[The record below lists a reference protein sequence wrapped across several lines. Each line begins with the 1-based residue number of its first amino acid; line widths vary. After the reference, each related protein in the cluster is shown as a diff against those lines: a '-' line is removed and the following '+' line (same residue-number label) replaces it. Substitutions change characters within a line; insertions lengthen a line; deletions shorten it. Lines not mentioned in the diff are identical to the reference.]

1 MVATFRLPGEL
12 TEFIG
17 RSPSRSMLIR
27 GEAGTG
33 KTTLALTLLTTFPG
47 QRILVSNRVPLSE
60 LEQDYPWLHSEEPSI
75 QVIQTSPRD
84 DIIREKARS
93 IEKSG
98 ELVDARTDR
107 RLVDELWLPDSIT
120 DAYSR
125 IPQGQRGMIAV
136 DSWDAL
142 VERYVG
148 SSSSAKPDL
157 PDRSEIERVLVGL
170 MERSHVQLVLIVE
183 RDSPGQLDYLVDGV
197 VFCTTQHD
205 GGRLE
210 RWIHLKKLR
219 GVRITHS
226 SYPFSLDGAR
236 FECIAP
242 LHGSARPLLRPPE
255 PDPQPTPGS
264 IWPGSSQFAENF
276 GRLLIGRATLI
287 ETDLDVSSE
296 AAVLFCTPIFSQVA
310 RLGGRALHI
319 LPPRASPE
327 TVLRAYRAL
336 ISDDEFIRS
345 VRIFSPLKSPTKGSD
360 AAVLDQVVLPALAP
374 VSDDTTPR
382 MREAI
387 RFLAEGTGTDA
398 PNIIAAWLTGLEH
411 ASVGAA
417 NPYTRTNLPVIV
429 ERVLE
434 SGPNHMIMIGPSS
447 HPFTEG
453 LREMASIRIE
463 MQSKHGR
470 VFVYGRSPHT
480 PPLVLAAGEG
490 STAYELIRMV

>member
-1 MVATFRLPGEL
+1 MVAAFRLPAEL
-12 TEFIG
+12 TEFVQ
-17 RSPSRSMLIR
+17 RSPSRSILIR

-47 QRILVSNRVPLSE
+47 QRVFVSNRVPLSE
-60 LEQDYPWLHSEEPSI
+60 LEQDYSWLRSEESGI
-75 QVIQTSPRD
+75 QVIQGTARD
-84 DIIREKARS
+84 EMVRDRARS

-98 ELVDARTDR
+98 ELVDARSDR
-107 RLVDELWLPDSIT
+107 HMIDELWLPDSIT

-125 IPQGQRGMIAV
+125 VPESERGMIVV

-148 SSSSAKPDL
+148 SPSSAKSPL
-157 PDRSEIERVLVGL
+157 PDRAEIERVLVGL

-183 RDSPGQLDYLVDGV
+183 RDSPSQLDYLVDGV

-236 FECIAP
+236 FQCFAP
-242 LHGSARPLLRPPE
+242 LHGSARPLLRE
-255 PDPQPTPGS
+255 PDPDPHPTPGF

-276 GRLLIGRATLI
+276 GRLPIGRATLI

-296 AAVLFCTPIFSQVA
+296 AAVLFCTPIFSQIA

-336 ISDDEFIRS
+336 ISDEEFIHS
-345 VRIFSPLKSPTKGSD
+345 VRIFSPLRSPAKGAD
-360 AAVLDQVVLPALAP
+360 AAVLEQVVLPALTP
-374 VSDDTTPR
+374 VPDDTTPR
-382 MREAI
+382 MQEGI
-387 RFLAEGTGTDA
+387 RFLTEGASSGA
-398 PNIIAAWLTGLEH
+398 PNIIAVWLTGLEH
-411 ASVGAA
+411 ASVGAP

-434 SGPNHMIMIGPSS
+434 SAPGHMIMLGPST

-470 VFVYGRSPHT
+470 VFVYGRAPHT
-480 PPLVLAAGEG
+480 PPLVLAEGEG
-490 STAYELIRMV
+490 PSAYQLIRIV

>member
-1 MVATFRLPGEL
+1 MGASFRVPSEL
-12 TEFIG
+12 TEFVE

-47 QRILVSNRVPLSE
+47 QRVFISNRVPLSE
-60 LEQDYPWLHSEEPSI
+60 LEQDYPWLRSEGSTI
-75 QVIQTSPRD
+75 QVIESTARD
-84 DIIREKARS
+84 DVARDRARS
-93 IEKSG
+93 MEKSG
-98 ELVDARTDR
+98 DLVDARSDR
-107 RLVDELWLPDSIT
+107 HLIEGLWLPDSVT

-125 IPQGQRGMIAV
+125 VPPGQRGMIVV

-148 SSSSAKPDL
+148 SPSSTNSAL
-157 PDRSEIERVLVGL
+157 PDRAEIERTLIGL

-183 RDSPGQLDYLVDGV
+183 RDSPSQLDYLVDGV

-219 GVRITHS
+219 GVRITHA
-226 SYPFSLDGAR
+226 SYPFSLEGAR
-236 FECIAP
+236 FECFVP
-242 LHGSARPLLRPPE
+242 LHGSARPILRPPE
-255 PDPQPTPGS
+255 PDPSPTPGF
-264 IWPGSSQFAENF
+264 IWPGLAQFAENF
-276 GRLLIGRATLI
+276 GRLPIGRATLI

-296 AAVLFCTPIFSQVA
+296 AAVLFCTPIFSEVA
-310 RLGGRALHI
+310 RLGGRAFHI

-336 ISDDEFIRS
+336 VSDEEFVRT
-345 VRIFSPLKSPTKGSD
+345 VRIFSPLSSPTTGSD
-360 AAVLDQVVLPALAP
+360 AAILSRVMIHGLSP
-374 VSDDTTPR
+374 VPDDTTPR
-382 MREAI
+382 MQEGI
-387 RFLAEGTGTDA
+387 RFLAEGGDSGA
-398 PNIIAAWLTGLEH
+398 PNIIAVWLTGLEH

-434 SGPNHMIMIGPSS
+434 SAPMHMIMVGPSS

-453 LREMASIRIE
+453 MREMASIRIE

-470 VFVYGRSPHT
+470 VFVYGRAPHT
-480 PPLVLAAGEG
+480 PPLVIADGEG
-490 STAYELIRMV
+490 RVAYELIRIV

>member
-1 MVATFRLPGEL
+1 MGATFRLPAEL
-12 TEFIG
+12 SEFIQ

-47 QRILVSNRVPLSE
+47 QRIFVSNRVPVSE
-60 LEQDYPWLHSEEPSI
+60 LEQDYSWLHTEEPPI
-75 QVIQTSPRD
+75 QVIQGSPRD
-84 DIIREKARS
+84 DMIRERARS

-98 ELVDARTDR
+98 DLVDARADR
-107 RLVDELWLPDSIT
+107 RLADELWLPDSIT

-125 IPQGQRGMIAV
+125 IPEGQRGMIVV

-148 SSSSAKPDL
+148 SPSSAKPDL
-157 PDRSEIERVLVGL
+157 PDRAEIERLLIGL

-183 RDSPGQLDYLVDGV
+183 RDSPSQLDYLVDGV

-226 SYPFSLDGAR
+226 SYPFTLEGAR
-236 FECIAP
+236 FECFVP
-242 LHGSARPLLRPPE
+242 LHGSARPILRPPE
-255 PDPQPTPGS
+255 PDPNPTPGF
-264 IWPGSSQFAENF
+264 IWPGLTQFAENF
-276 GRLLIGRATLI
+276 GRLPIGRATLI

-296 AAVLFCTPIFSQVA
+296 AAVLFCTPIFSEIA
-310 RLGGRALHI
+310 RLGGRAFHI

-336 ISDDEFIRS
+336 VSDEEFVRT
-345 VRIFSPLKSPTKGSD
+345 VRIFSPLSSPTKGAD
-360 AAVLDQVVLPALAP
+360 AAILSRVMIHGLSP
-374 VSDDTTPR
+374 VPDDTTPR
-382 MREAI
+382 MQDGI
-387 RFLAEGTGTDA
+387 RFLAEGGDTGA
-398 PNIIAAWLTGLEH
+398 PNVIAVWLTGLEH
-411 ASVGAA
+411 ASVGAT

-434 SGPNHMIMIGPSS
+434 SSPMHMLMVGPSS

-453 LREMASIRIE
+453 MREMASIRIE

-470 VFVYGRSPHT
+470 VFVYGRAPHT
-480 PPLVLAAGEG
+480 PPLVIADGEG
-490 STAYELIRMV
+490 RVAYELIRIV